1 MPGGESLVLR
11 ASPEEWDAARRCA
24 DAVNV
29 HVAVYKEH
37 LAQGRERPGF
47 VAIYLDDGRPASND
61 LYDTRRD
68 ATRHCPP
75 FPRGVMYVKIRPTLM
90 TPRMALAIL
99 HQHRHAFRK
108 GVVFTE
114 EELVVPHRLEDLY
127 GQIPGNF
134 LHIPR
139 TFLGGTHGRI

>member
-1 MPGGESLVLR
+1 MAGEALVLR

-29 HVAVYKEH
+29 HVAAYREH
-37 LAQGRERPGF
+37 LAQGRDRPGF

-75 FPRGVMYVKIRPTLM
+75 FPRGVMYVKVRPTFM

-99 HQHRHAFRK
+99 HQHRHAFSR

-114 EELVVPHRLEDLY
+114 EEITLPMRLEDLY
-127 GQIPGNF
+127 SQMPGNF
-134 LHIPR
+134 RLIPK
-139 TFLGGTHGRI
+139 TFRRGPNCGI